1 MITFDK
7 PLIINLKNYNE
18 ISGENSLKI
27 VEDSKK
33 VCLVNHKNII
43 IAPPPSSVLALSKQ
57 GVPIVSQHVD
67 DSTIGAT
74 TGFIIPE
81 ILKSYGAVGSI
92 INHSEHKI
100 DQPQIKNLVKRLRD
114 LDMISIVCADDMD
127 EVDAISRFSPD
138 YLAIEPPELIGKGIA
153 VSKANPLIIRDSVRL
168 VKQISSTVR
177 VLCGAGIVDKN
188 DIEKALELGSEGI
201 LISSGVVK
209 APSWYNKILELSSV
223 LK

>member
-7 PLIINLKNYNE
+7 PLIINLKNYDE

-100 DQPQIKNLVKRLRD
+100 DHSQIKNLVKRLRD

-153 VSKANPLIIRDSVRL
+153 VSKANPSIIRDSVRL

>member
-7 PLIINLKNYNE
+7 PLIINLKNYDE

-27 VEDSKK
+27 VEDAKK
-33 VCLVNHKNII
+33 VCLLNHKSII

-57 GVPIVSQHVD
+57 GMPIVSQHVD

-100 DQPQIKNLVKRLRD
+100 EHLKIKNLVKRLRD

-153 VSKANPLIIRDSVRL
+153 VSKANPSIIRDSVRL

-188 DIEKALELGSEGI
+188 DIVKALELGSEGI

>member
-100 DQPQIKNLVKRLRD
+100 DHPQIKNLVKRLRD

-153 VSKANPLIIRDSVRL
+153 VSKANPSIIRDSVRL

>member
-100 DQPQIKNLVKRLRD
+100 DHSQIKNLVKRLRD

-153 VSKANPLIIRDSVRL
+153 VSKANPSIIRDSVRL

-177 VLCGAGIVDKN
+177 VLCGAGIADKN